1 MSMPALSVLDQS
13 FLDVFPNEIILQIIS
28 FCDISTQA
36 ALCRV
41 CRLFQQLSVPGLYRT
56 VELDDDGLPRN
67 TTKTT
72 IYLFAISVSISRHQ
86 QYTTFLSIKTNHI
99 RQEETEN
106 AINCILLKTTGLRG
120 LHLNRHWIGD
130 FHLPPAFETL
140 SFPHLHIVDFGSS
153 QTGIQWSQEGPL
165 LGSFI
170 NRHPS
175 ISHLALPRTPL
186 GPPSAQLTP
195 INLPNLILYSGPIT
209 SLDRLKNTDKLQSVK
224 LDVNSNNSEWDVLA
238 CFPACQDVH
247 LIFPEPMEE
256 VEEIRDMFR
265 MLKQLFPDLKSLS
278 LIHTGFCL
286 RARVRELLES
296 MLAEELVGFNQLE
309 SFGFGANLFDEMNHP
324 DFHSPII
331 TSWIEACPTLQAV
344 SIFLRGWDDPEGRYK
359 IVDEKAEPT
368 SEPCRLEKLFTHTNW
383 LATEHI
389 TSTQYNFQ

>member
-13 FLDVFPNEIILQIIS
+13 FLNVFPNEIILQFIS
-28 FCDISTQA
+28 FCDISSQV

-41 CRLFQQLSVPGLYRT
+41 CQLFQQLAVPWLYQT
-56 VELDDDGLPRN
+56 VELDDHPSRN
-67 TTKTT
+67 T
-72 IYLFAISVSISRHQ
+72 IRLFVSSTSISGHQ
-86 QYTTFLSIKTNHI
+86 QYTVFLSIKTDHTK
-99 RQEETEN
+99 QEETEH

-120 LHLNRHWIGD
+120 LRLTRNWIGD
-130 FHLPPAFETL
+130 FHLPPAFETS
-140 SFPHLHIVDFGSS
+140 SFPHLRILDFGLSP
-153 QTGIQWSQEGPL
+153 TEIQWCQEGPS

-186 GPPSAQLTP
+186 ALPSAQLTP

-209 SLDRLKNTDKLQSVK
+209 SLDRLENTDKLQSVK
-224 LDVNSNNSEWDVLA
+224 LDVNINDSEWDVLA
-238 CFPACQDVH
+238 RFPACQDVH

-256 VEEIRDMFR
+256 VEEIQDIFR
-265 MLKQLFPDLKSLS
+265 ILKQLFPDLKSLS

-286 RARVRELLES
+286 RARVRELLDS
-296 MLAEELVGFNQLE
+296 LLAEELVGFNQLE

-324 DFHSPII
+324 DFHPPII
-331 TSWIEACPTLQAV
+331 ASWVEACPTLQAV

-359 IVDEKAEPT
+359 IVDKKAEPT

-389 TSTQYNFQ
+389 ISTQYSFQ